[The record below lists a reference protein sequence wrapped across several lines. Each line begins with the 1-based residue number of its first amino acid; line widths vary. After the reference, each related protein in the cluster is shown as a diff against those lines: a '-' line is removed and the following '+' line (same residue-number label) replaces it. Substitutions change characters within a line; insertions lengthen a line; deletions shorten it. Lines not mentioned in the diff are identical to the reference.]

1 MSATCPEKVFE
12 KYSQSCEGLP
22 RIARQFIA
30 GKKESRESFNHPAMN
45 CRAIFRCPQ
54 GTKNA

>member
-12 KYSQSCEGLP
+12 KYSHSCEGLP

-30 GKKESRESFNHPAMN
+30 GYFLTVHKLKL
-45 CRAIFRCPQ
+45 
-54 GTKNA
+54 